1 MRWWVKRKTTHH
13 RRPTFNCEM
22 QNNAFGVRALPGP
35 SGGAYTA
42 LLQTSQLDLKR
53 PTFKGEGEKMEGG
66 KVETKGKGREGGK
79 GVEKGPSPPPEKK
92 SGRRYWSL
100 I

>member
-1 MRWWVKRKTTHH
+1 
-13 RRPTFNCEM
+13 
-22 QNNAFGVRALPGP
+22 
-35 SGGAYTA
+35 
-42 LLQTSQLDLKR
+42 
-53 PTFKGEGEKMEGG
+53 MEGG